1 MKRQIL
7 PWIVAIL
14 FLSVACNFAASAPPE
29 EPTTVSPEVVAV
41 EVIVEVTPTR
51 SAFAPE
57 DANAGPHR
65 YWMSPNENGCDASDN
80 LKVPQF
86 RDKEMTFAPNYSSV
100 TYGDRTYPR
109 VGDHRYQ
116 SINKSDKPLVLTFSE
131 HGYVL
136 YVYRPGDDPN
146 VAESCLTF
154 SFTLAD

>member
-1 MKRQIL
+1 
-7 PWIVAIL
+7 
-14 FLSVACNFAASAPPE
+14 LSVACNFAAGAPQVV
-29 EPTTVSPEVVAV
+29 PTAVPAEVVEV
-41 EVIVEVTPTR
+41 EVIVEVTPTK

-57 DANAGPHR
+57 EANAGPHY

-86 RDKEMTFAPNYSSV
+86 RDKEMAFSADYSSV
-100 TYGDRTYPR
+100 TYGERTYPR

-116 SINKSDKPLVLTFSE
+116 SINQSDKPLVLIFSE

-136 YVYRPGDDPN
+136 HVYRPGDDPN
-146 VAESCLTF
+146 VAEACLTF